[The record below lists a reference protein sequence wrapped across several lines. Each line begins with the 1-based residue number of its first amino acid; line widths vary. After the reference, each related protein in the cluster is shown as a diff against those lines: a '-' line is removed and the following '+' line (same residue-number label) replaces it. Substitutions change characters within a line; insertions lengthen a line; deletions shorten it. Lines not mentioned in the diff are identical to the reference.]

1 MTHKIITAIFTLI
14 AVMFGAAPGRTQTT
28 EPTQAA
34 SAPAPSQ
41 KIVTKDPDYLK
52 LLNPPE
58 GNYFLK
64 LYSETYREKSAEIE
78 AKVATLSDDNLRVQT
93 ANEEWI
99 AAHKSD
105 GDKFMYEAATAFRE
119 AKISFAQKHRD
130 GWFVVGRV
138 NYEELNNVLAA
149 VPNPTTPIVAVL
161 RVPMKAETLNQIYA
175 KFHDVAGQEIEKKA
189 QEHVAS
195 AGAGS
200 NCARNADWCY
210 KYAKEDIEQKLR
222 SERMMFVVQG
232 DMESMKVD
240 RMLLVDYDTETIFL
254 ELDGRGPGLSN
265 TAWRFSVG
273 PVPSEPVS
281 PASAEKQSQPSKG
294 DSAAPLPS
302 PIQNESDAKSGNA
315 GESKSESP
323 AASNASPERISVP
336 QNVVAASILTQTK
349 PDYPPQARASHIQGE
364 VALHAIIDKNG
375 NIAEVRALSGDEVLA
390 KSAMDA
396 VRQWKYK
403 PMLVDGEPKE
413 VDTIITVTFSLAE

>member
-1 MTHKIITAIFTLI
+1 MTHKIITAILI
-14 AVMFGAAPGRTQTT
+14 SVALMFGAAPGRTQTT

-34 SAPAPSQ
+34 SVATPSQ

-58 GNYFLK
+58 GNDFLK
-64 LYSETYREKSAEIE
+64 RYSETYREKSAEIE
-78 AKVATLSDDNLRVQT
+78 AKVAALSDDNLRVQT

-99 AAHKSD
+99 AAHKND
-105 GDKFMYEAATAFRE
+105 GDKFTYEAATALRE

-138 NYEELNNVLAA
+138 NYEESNSVLAA
-149 VPNPTTPIVAVL
+149 VPNPTTPVVAVL
-161 RVPMKAETLNQIYA
+161 RVPMKADALNQIYG
-175 KFHDVAGQEIEKKA
+175 KFHDVTGQEIETKA
-189 QEHVAS
+189 REYIAK

-200 NCARNADWCY
+200 NCSRNPEFCY
-210 KYAKEDIEQKLR
+210 KYAKEDIEQNLR
-222 SERMMFVVQG
+222 SERLVFVVQG
-232 DMESMKVD
+232 DMESMKID
-240 RMLLVDYDTETIFL
+240 RVLLVDYDTETIFL
-254 ELDGRGPGLSN
+254 ELDDRGPGLSN

-273 PVPSEPVS
+273 PVPAEPVA
-281 PASAEKQSQPSKG
+281 PVSAEKQVPPAEG
-294 DSAAPLPS
+294 NSAGLAPS
-302 PIQNESDAKSGNA
+302 PIQNASDAKSGNV
-315 GESKSESP
+315 GESKSDSP
-323 AASNASPERISVP
+323 TASNASPERISVP

-364 VALHAIIDKNG
+364 VALHATIDKNG

-396 VRQWKYK
+396 VLQWKYK
-403 PMLVDGEPKE
+403 PMLVDGDPKE